1 MDMNYTNPKDV
12 RILFFGTPKI
22 AARVLS
28 ALLDASFSVAG
39 VVCQEDKKVG
49 RKALLTPPPAK
60 VIATQNGIPC
70 FQPHRLRLDHEFLSA
85 IDYDII
91 VCIAYG
97 QIIPND
103 VLQSAP
109 LGAYNLHASLLPK
122 YRGAAPMQRALMDG
136 EKETGVCLM
145 AMVSK
150 MDAGDVFDKLSF
162 PISLSD
168 NYDSVN
174 EKMGEAA
181 SSLIVKDLLPLANGA
196 LKGKAQNEEKATF
209 ANKITPDEEHL
220 PLNMT
225 VLETHNYVRALSETP
240 GSFVVL
246 DGKKCKILETEPL
259 STNPNF
265 KAGTLFGDGKDLCLA
280 LKDGALK
287 IKRIQPE
294 GKKPMSG
301 RDFYNGHREV
311 EGKTV
316 S

>member
-1 MDMNYTNPKDV
+1 MKYSNPKDI
-12 RILFFGTPKI
+12 RILFFGTPQI
-22 AARVLS
+22 ATRVLS
-28 ALLDASFSVAG
+28 GLLEASFTVVG

-60 VIATQNGIPC
+60 ALATRNGIPC
-70 FQPHRLRLDHEFLSA
+70 FQPHRLRHDHEFLKT

-97 QIIPND
+97 QIIPDD

-109 LGAYNLHASLLPK
+109 LGAYNLHGSLLPK
-122 YRGAAPMQRALMDG
+122 FRGAAPMQRALMAG

-145 AMVSK
+145 EMVSK
-150 MDAGDVFDKLSF
+150 MDAGDVYDQASF

-168 NYDSVN
+168 NYDSVYQ
-174 EKMGEAA
+174 KMGECA
-181 SSLIVKDLLPLANGA
+181 SSLIVKDLLALANGS
-196 LKGKAQNEEKATF
+196 LKGKPQNEAEATF
-209 ANKITPDEEHL
+209 ANKITPEEEHL
-220 PLNMT
+220 PLDRT
-225 VLETHNYVRALSETP
+225 VLETHNYIRGLSETP
-240 GSFVVL
+240 GAFVLL
-246 DGKKCKILETEPL
+246 DGRKCKILETEPL
-259 STNPNF
+259 PISAKRNI
-265 KAGTLFGDGKDLCLA
+265 GTLFGEGKDLCLA

>member
-1 MDMNYTNPKDV
+1 MDMNYTKPKDL

-22 AARVLS
+22 AAEVLS
-28 ALLDASFSVAG
+28 QLLEASFTVVG

-49 RKALLTPPPAK
+49 RKAILTPPPAK
-60 VIATQNGIPC
+60 AIAVENGIQC
-70 FQPHRLRLDHEFLSA
+70 FQPHRLRLDHEFLRT
-85 IDYDII
+85 IHYDII

-97 QIIPND
+97 QIIPD
-103 VLQSAP
+103 DILQSAP
-109 LGAYNLHASLLPK
+109 LGAYNLHGSLLPK
-122 YRGAAPMQRALMDG
+122 FRGAAPMQRALMAG

-145 AMVSK
+145 EMVAK
-150 MDAGDVFDKLSF
+150 MDAGDVFDRASF

-168 NYDSVN
+168 NYDSVYG
-174 EKMGEAA
+174 KMGKYA

-196 LKGKAQNEEKATF
+196 LKGEPQNDAEATF
-209 ANKITPDEEHL
+209 ANKITPEEEHL
-220 PLNMT
+220 PLDRT
-225 VLETHNYVRALSETP
+225 ALETHNYVRGLSETP
-240 GSFVVL
+240 GAFVL
-246 DGKKCKILETEPL
+246 LNGKKCKILETEPL
-259 STNPNF
+259 PTRTNRKIGN
-265 KAGTLFGDGKDLCLA
+265 LFGEGKDLCLA
-280 LKDGALK
+280 VKDGALK